1 MDLVLIQLIASGIA
15 LILKLVK
22 CPPQAKN
29 VPLGQNRRR
38 GRPCNAVLGLV
49 RRTRNSILT
58 AGLSDNEEEFELED
72 NNMELTE
79 ESLLSNQMRDELH
92 ISHPITY

>member
-1 MDLVLIQLIASGIA
+1 M
-15 LILKLVK
+15 
-22 CPPQAKN
+22 
-29 VPLGQNRRR
+29 
-38 GRPCNAVLGLV
+38 

-79 ESLLSNQMRDELH
+79 ESLLSNQIRDELH
-92 ISHPITY
+92 ISQPITY